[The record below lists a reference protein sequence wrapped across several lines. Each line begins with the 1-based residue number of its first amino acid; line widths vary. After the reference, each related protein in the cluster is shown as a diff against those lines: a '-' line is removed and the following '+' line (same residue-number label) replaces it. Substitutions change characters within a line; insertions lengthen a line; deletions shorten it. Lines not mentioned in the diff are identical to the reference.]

1 MIQPKFI
8 FISLGTSLVQVCT
21 ILTPIYLLN
30 QVVVVKDSERT
41 KRSVTNKLWT
51 TILSR

>member
-8 FISLGTSLVQVCT
+8 FISLCTSPVLVCT
-21 ILTPIYLLN
+21 ILILIYLLN

-41 KRSVTNKLWT
+41 KRSVTSELWT

>member
-1 MIQPKFI
+1 MIQLIFI
-8 FISLGTSLVQVCT
+8 FISLSPSPLLVYT
-21 ILTPIYLLN
+21 ILILIYLLN
-30 QVVVVKDSERT
+30 QVVVSKDLERT

>member
-1 MIQPKFI
+1 MIQLIFI
-8 FISLGTSLVQVCT
+8 FISLCTSPVLVCT
-21 ILTPIYLLN
+21 ILILIYLLN